1 VLSKSR
7 LMVVVS
13 MMLLIALT
21 LISITITAQ
30 FGATPSQYYTT
41 QVIMNLEN
49 GQQNFTVPHVYQGD
63 NNGTSI
69 NLWPMYLN
77 PLLAGI
83 YWNSTSHARPNQPV
97 LELTTS
103 ELLAHLTKLLADLNK
118 LITKNELMTII
129 ATIITNPSS
138 AGNILNNILNPAI
151 NTINALSNEL
161 TSRQYNTAGVMFW
174 NETYN
179 GGLVKITIVGTY
191 FNTLSFLKYSKQAIP
206 IILPILLSAA
216 FGIPLSSAQLI
227 SPLISELIS
236 QFLSKLISHAVS
248 SLASSFPPA
257 DGFEIY
263 LFLNPTTWG
272 VSPAYNNSI
281 PYTSTIAWKGTTY
294 PSLIE
299 GDVIYPQSSTPY
311 IVVQWDPY
319 WQIGNRTNGAT
330 GQWNVWV
337 VSNTN
342 GNNPSV
348 NPSPSPNIGS
358 PYAGWD
364 GIGTG
369 YFQPNPGDL
378 INITV
383 TYDPRTNTLTGV
395 ATDLNTG
402 QSANFTLNL
411 GNYYTPPSS
420 GNYVFGVG
428 ASGGGYA
435 NWALLYVAVT
445 QQVLTSASANVVIT
459 EPAGFSAVPI
469 WAVVVDAVAIVII
482 AISTTI
488 LIMSRRRR

>member
-1 VLSKSR
+1 
-7 LMVVVS
+7 
-13 MMLLIALT
+13 
-21 LISITITAQ
+21 
-30 FGATPSQYYTT
+30 
-41 QVIMNLEN
+41 
-49 GQQNFTVPHVYQGD
+49 
-63 NNGTSI
+63 
-69 NLWPMYLN
+69 
-77 PLLAGI
+77 
-83 YWNSTSHARPNQPV
+83 
-97 LELTTS
+97 
-103 ELLAHLTKLLADLNK
+103 
-118 LITKNELMTII
+118 
-129 ATIITNPSS
+129 
-138 AGNILNNILNPAI
+138 
-151 NTINALSNEL
+151 
-161 TSRQYNTAGVMFW
+161 MFW

-206 IILPILLSAA
+206 IILQFILYETV
-216 FGIPLSSAQLI
+216 GIPLPQSVL
-227 SPLISELIS
+227 SPLSNL
-236 QFLSKLISHAVS
+236 LSNILSYAVS
-248 SLASSFPPA
+248 STVSSLPPA

-263 LFLNPTTWG
+263 LFLTPTAWG
-272 VSPAYNNSI
+272 ISPAYNNSI

-319 WQIGNRTNGAT
+319 WQIGSRANGAT

-348 NPSPSPNIGS
+348 DPSPSPNIGS

-369 YFQPNPGDL
+369 AFQPNPGDR

-383 TYDPRTNTLTGV
+383 TYDPFTNTLTGV
-395 ATDLNTG
+395 ATDLTTG

-459 EPAGFSAVPI
+459 EPTGFSSVPI

>member
-1 VLSKSR
+1 MLSKSR
-7 LMVVVS
+7 LIVVVS
-13 MMLLIALT
+13 MMLLIALA
-21 LISITITAQ
+21 LISITTTAQ
-30 FGATPSQYYTT
+30 FGTTPSQYYTT

-97 LELTTS
+97 LELATS
-103 ELLAHLTKLLADLNK
+103 ELLADLTE
-118 LITKNELMTII
+118 LITN
-129 ATIITNPSS
+129 
-138 AGNILNNILNPAI
+138 LNNVGNALNSAI
-151 NTINALSNEL
+151 NGIYSLSNEL

-191 FNTLSFLKYSKQAIP
+191 FNTLSFLKYLNQFLS
-206 IILPILLSAA
+206 IILSIILSNM
-216 FGIPLSSAQLI
+216 GIPPYI
-227 SPLISELIS
+227 SPLISL
-236 QFLSKLISHAVS
+236 LISHLLSYAES

-263 LFLNPTTWG
+263 LFLTPTTWG
-272 VSPAYNNSI
+272 ISPAYNNSI

-348 NPSPSPNIGS
+348 DPSPSPNIGS
-358 PYAGWD
+358 LYAGWD

-369 YFQPNPGDL
+369 AFQPNPGDR

-383 TYDPRTNTLTGV
+383 TYDPFTNTLTGV
-395 ATDLNTG
+395 ATDLTTG

-459 EPAGFSAVPI
+459 EPTGFSAVPI

-488 LIMSRRRR
+488 LIMSRRSRR

>member
-1 VLSKSR
+1 
-7 LMVVVS
+7 
-13 MMLLIALT
+13 
-21 LISITITAQ
+21 
-30 FGATPSQYYTT
+30 
-41 QVIMNLEN
+41 MNLEN

-103 ELLAHLTKLLADLNK
+103 ELLADLTKLIKLIIK
-118 LITKNELMTII
+118 LITSSNTGNVFNVLSNII
-129 ATIITNPSS
+129 NALNTAT
-138 AGNILNNILNPAI
+138 
-151 NTINALSNEL
+151 NTIHSLSNEL
-161 TSRQYNTAGVMFW
+161 TSHQYNTAGVMFW

-206 IILPILLSAA
+206 IILQFILYETV
-216 FGIPLSSAQLI
+216 GIPLPQSVL
-227 SPLISELIS
+227 SPLSNL
-236 QFLSKLISHAVS
+236 LSNILSYAVS
-248 SLASSFPPA
+248 STVSSLPPA

-263 LFLNPTTWG
+263 LFLTPTAWG
-272 VSPAYNNSI
+272 ISPAYNNSI

-319 WQIGNRTNGAT
+319 WQIGSRTNGAT

-348 NPSPSPNIGS
+348 DPSPSPNIGS

-369 YFQPNPGDL
+369 AFQPNPGDR

-383 TYDPRTNTLTGV
+383 TYDPFTNTLTGV
-395 ATDLNTG
+395 ATDLTTG

-459 EPAGFSAVPI
+459 EPTGSSFSSVPI

-488 LIMSRRRR
+488 LIMSRRSKR

>member
-1 VLSKSR
+1 MLSKSR
-7 LMVVVS
+7 LIVVVS
-13 MMLLIALT
+13 MMLLIALA
-21 LISITITAQ
+21 LISITTTAQ

-103 ELLAHLTKLLADLNK
+103 ELLADLTKLIKSIIK
-118 LITKNELMTII
+118 LITSSNIGNVFNVFSNII
-129 ATIITNPSS
+129 NALNTAT
-138 AGNILNNILNPAI
+138 
-151 NTINALSNEL
+151 NTIHSLSNEL
-161 TSRQYNTAGVMFW
+161 TSHQYNTAGVMFW

-206 IILPILLSAA
+206 IILQFILYETV
-216 FGIPLSSAQLI
+216 GIPLPQSVL
-227 SPLISELIS
+227 SPLSNL
-236 QFLSKLISHAVS
+236 LSNILSYAVS
-248 SLASSFPPA
+248 STVSSLPPA

-272 VSPAYNNSI
+272 ISPAYNNSI

-319 WQIGNRTNGAT
+319 WQIGSRTNGAT

-348 NPSPSPNIGS
+348 DPSPSPNIGS

-369 YFQPNPGDL
+369 AFQPNPGDR

-383 TYDPRTNTLTGV
+383 TYDPFTNTLTGV
-395 ATDLNTG
+395 ATDLTTG

-459 EPAGFSAVPI
+459 EPTGFSAVPI

-488 LIMSRRRR
+488 LIMSRRSRR